1 MNQRIVAFIAMLFIS
16 MLFTPMLSIAASN
29 SLAAPDNQANAS
41 KSKPNIILILAD
53 DLGYGDIGSY
63 GSTTIKT
70 PNIDSMAQQGA
81 KFNEFYAASPVC
93 TPSRAGLLTG
103 RYPIRQG
110 IHEVFYPES
119 FQGMDPEEITIAELL
134 KDAGYATGLVGKWH
148 LGHHDKYMPWNQ
160 GFDTFF
166 GLPYSND
173 MGGLY
178 YFRNREIDF
187 TEIDQRLLTQTYTEE
202 ALKFIDTHQ
211 SQPFFLYLAHNM
223 PHVPLYASAEFEG
236 KSEGGLYGDTVE
248 EIDWSVGQIL
258 KRLESLKLTENTL
271 VIFTSDNG
279 PWLVMGDEGG
289 SAGILREGKQ
299 YTFEGGMRVP
309 AIAYWPNTIDPG
321 TEPAGLAT
329 MMDWLPTFANMADV
343 PLPADRAIDGK
354 DISGLLTGTGSRAD
368 QELFYYMNGEL
379 RAYRSGQWKLKLPF
393 KGQPRFLSWIQNGFV
408 APHELLLFNLGSDPA
423 EENNL
428 AAENPQVVSSML
440 VKLEAFKASL
450 GTVPEAKKTGKNM
463 DYGPYI
469 SLLATFAGKLLLCL
483 VVVIGLIYLLI
494 RLIRKGRRKRKLKK
508 A

>member
-1 MNQRIVAFIAMLFIS
+1 MNQRIVVFIAMLFI
-16 MLFTPMLSIAASN
+16 PMLSIAASN
-29 SLAAPDNQANAS
+29 SFAEPSTLINSS
-41 KSKPNIILILAD
+41 KPKPNIILILAD

-110 IHEVFYPES
+110 IHQVFYPES

-160 GFDTFF
+160 GFDEFF

-211 SQPFFLYLAHNM
+211 SEPFFLYLAHNM

-258 KRLESLKLTENTL
+258 ARLERLGLTENTL

-279 PWLVMGDEGG
+279 PWLVMDVAGG

-321 TEPAGLAT
+321 TEPPGIAT

-343 PLPADRAIDGK
+343 PLPSDRAIDGK

-379 RAYRSGQWKLKLPF
+379 RAYRSGQWKIKLPF

-408 APHELLLFNLGSDPA
+408 APHELLLFNLATDPA
-423 EENNL
+423 EDKNL
-428 AAENPQVVSSML
+428 AADNPELVTSML
-440 VKLEAFKASL
+440 ADIDNFKVSL
-450 GTVPEAKKTGKNM
+450 GTVPEAKKTGRNM

-469 SLLATFAGKLLLCL
+469 RLLSVFLGKLLLCL
-483 VVVIGLIYLLI
+483 IGVIGLIYLI
-494 RLIRKGRRKRKLKK
+494 VRSVRKMRAKK
-508 A
+508 